1 MEPITITDPYTL
13 SILAMGSLVCRDE
26 SPTPE
31 LFLLNLID
39 SQARELY
46 EELAESVIR
55 SPRELRDLQ
64 MRMSVN

>member
-1 MEPITITDPYTL
+1 MEPITITDPCAL
-13 SILAMGSLVCRDE
+13 SVLAMGALVCRDE

-31 LFLLNLID
+31 RYLLNLID

-64 MRMSVN
+64 MRMAL